1 MMANS
6 LGCCGSDELPSR
18 IFFVADG
25 LRHGTIIQY
34 SLKFLVFLIK
44 KWGAP
49 FGGGREGGGRGGSS
63 LARSGNVLPPLPPPV
78 GGRGD
83 CCLQCYG
90 SDKCSPL
97 GGRRERA
104 MRAWGQI
111 MCACRRNRSPLR
123 PLRER
128 GAFAAYNVTARTNVA
143 PLGAEGSELC
153 ERGDK

>member
-1 MMANS
+1 MF
-6 LGCCGSDELPSR
+6 R
-18 IFFVADG
+18 I
-25 LRHGTIIQY
+25 I
-34 SLKFLVFLIK
+34 

-63 LARSGNVLPPLPPPV
+63 LARSGNVLPPLPPTV

-104 MRAWGQI
+104 MRARGQIMCAYRRNRSPLRPFREHGARCLGSDKCSPLGGRRERAMRARGQI

-123 PLRER
+123 PFREQ
-128 GAFAAYNVTARTNVA
+128 GVFAAYTKAQKKR
-143 PLGAEGSELC
+143 
-153 ERGDK
+153 